1 MIAVDA
7 LRFAYQPG
15 GFTLRVPTLHIA
27 AGERVACIGPSGSG
41 KTTLLHL
48 LAGIEAPAAGSVRV
62 DGVDLGALDDAAR
75 RAFRLARIGL
85 LFQELELLDYLSARD
100 NVLLPFH
107 LGAGALDAEQRASVA
122 SLAAAVGIDALL
134 DRRPQHLSQGERQ
147 RVALCRA
154 LVTAPSLLLCDEP
167 TGNLDPTTAGT
178 VLDLIFREARA
189 RDTTLVLVTHD
200 HSVLPRF
207 DRVLDLA
214 ALGAT
219 PGAAP

>member
-15 GFTLRVPTLHIA
+15 GFALHLASLHIA
-27 AGERVACIGPSGSG
+27 AGEHVACIGPSGSG

-48 LAGIEAPAAGSVRV
+48 LAGIEAAAAGSVRV
-62 DGVDLGALDDAAR
+62 DGVELGALDDAGR

-107 LGAGALDAEQRASVA
+107 LGAGALDADQRA
-122 SLAAAVGIDALL
+122 LAARLATAVGVDALL
-134 DRRPQHLSQGERQ
+134 DRRPHQLSQGERQ

-167 TGNLDPTTAGT
+167 TGNLDPTTAGA
-178 VLDLIFREARA
+178 VLDLIFREVRA
-189 RDTTLVLVTHD
+189 RNTTLVLVTHD

-214 ALGAT
+214 TLGAAAGAT
-219 PGAAP
+219 P

>member
-15 GFTLRVPTLHIA
+15 GFTLHLASLHIA
-27 AGERVACIGPSGSG
+27 AGEHVACIGPSGSG

-48 LAGIEAPAAGSVRV
+48 LAGIEAAAAGSVRV
-62 DGVDLGALDDAAR
+62 GGVDLGALDDSGR
-75 RAFRLARIGL
+75 RAFRLTRIGL

-107 LGAGALDAEQRASVA
+107 LGARALDADQRANAA

-134 DRRPQHLSQGERQ
+134 DRRPHQLSQGERQ

-167 TGNLDPTTAGT
+167 TGNLDLDTGRHIAGLFFELAAAQHVT
-178 VLDLIFREARA
+178 V
-189 RDTTLVLVTHD
+189 VLVTHNPE
-200 HSVLPRF
+200 LAGLAQRQF
-207 DRVLDLA
+207 DLRAAHLA
-214 ALGAT
+214 ERR
-219 PGAAP
+219 P